1 MYSGSSGEVKHK
13 FKMTLQD
20 IEEQLMK
27 FPESEMRKM
36 LYLYVPPVL
45 IIIGTLGNTFSF
57 IILRRKQ
64 MLKVS
69 SYLYLA
75 SLAVIDTFVLYNGLL
90 VIWVQELGYHMR
102 NWSDWLCKPLVTLGY
117 VASDFSVWLIIAV
130 TVERYIVVCF
140 PFQASSMCN
149 LSRAKKVIVG
159 IFFIM
164 LALNFHFFWTVEIDT
179 LHDRC
184 MPAKQHIRLVTE
196 IWPWVDTLIY
206 SLIPFL
212 TITVLNIFIIKEVA
226 GARSNRMLL
235 SGSENDNYILATNH
249 RNSNVA
255 NQRRSNQNE
264 GSRLTA
270 LLLTVSF
277 TFLVLT
283 LPFNIVMIITR
294 LWNDTSGA
302 PEYGPVSAHP
312 GHHRT
317 PHVHQPLR
325 QLFPLLRH
333 GPQVPAADPRPL
345 PLLVPAPGQGLQQH
359 HTDQRPVH
367 QAELS
372 VGHQRGRGGDG
383 GPAVGPKPRQQPEP
397 QRER

>member
-1 MYSGSSGEVKHK
+1 
-13 FKMTLQD
+13 
-20 IEEQLMK
+20 
-27 FPESEMRKM
+27 
-36 LYLYVPPVL
+36 
-45 IIIGTLGNTFSF
+45 
-57 IILRRKQ
+57 
-64 MLKVS
+64 
-69 SYLYLA
+69 
-75 SLAVIDTFVLYNGLL
+75 
-90 VIWVQELGYHMR
+90 
-102 NWSDWLCKPLVTLGY
+102 
-117 VASDFSVWLIIAV
+117 
-130 TVERYIVVCF
+130 
-140 PFQASSMCN
+140 
-149 LSRAKKVIVG
+149 
-159 IFFIM
+159 
-164 LALNFHFFWTVEIDT
+164 

-294 LWNDTSGA
+294 LWNDTSGKNNELQSMA
-302 PEYGPVSAHP
+302 QFQLIQAITELLMYTNHSVNFFLYCAT
-312 GHHRT
+312 GHK
-317 PHVHQPLR
+317 
-325 QLFPLLRH
+325 F
-333 GPQVPAADPRPL
+333 
-345 PLLVPAPGQGLQQH
+345 
-359 HTDQRPVH
+359 
-367 QAELS
+367 
-372 VGHQRGRGGDG
+372 
-383 GPAVGPKPRQQPEP
+383 RQQILDLFRCLYRRQARGSNNTTLTNAQSIRRNSQSVISGGGEVMVVLRSDQSRGSSLSLNVKDDLNETDHDAGHVSSVKSCSGKSYSSRGSLFKSDSSLNSSAYSNPCNGKSRTFVGNSRNSETFFSKRDSSMRACYGFYRSQSSQEQQKHDTVQNGTHKRVP
-397 QRER
+397 KSNNNASCKIFYSSKKHKPSPLTLSRSSFGSLEDCSLKDREYIVLQPTIRWCEASVQS